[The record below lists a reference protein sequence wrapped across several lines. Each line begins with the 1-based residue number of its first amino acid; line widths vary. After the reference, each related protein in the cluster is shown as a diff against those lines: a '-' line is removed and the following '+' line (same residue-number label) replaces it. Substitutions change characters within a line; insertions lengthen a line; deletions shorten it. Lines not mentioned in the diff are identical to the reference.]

1 MKIYL
6 EIFLRI
12 FSASM
17 LFLVTPNNLY
27 AYDEVNDPI
36 VVGANI
42 GNVPWE
48 FRNDNG
54 EYVGFEIDLVTE
66 LGKRLNRQIDIVNIP
81 FNGLFSAVQSDR
93 IDIAISSI
101 TITDKRLES
110 VTFTQPYFDS
120 DQSLTV
126 LKNNGING
134 LEDMK
139 NKIVAVD
146 TGSTGD
152 IWTTNN
158 KNNYQF
164 SEIRRYEGLAPA
176 MLDLVIGRTAGYI
189 SDIPALLY
197 YTKDKKNIAVVEKIR
212 TGGKYSMMLS
222 RNNPLTQIL
231 NDEITTMKLDGSMNN
246 IHKKWFGKSA
256 DPESSTVKVMEPP
269 ELSVIF
275 DLNLIETFFNKRVF
289 IETYPMLFSGLLV
302 TIQLGFLSIILG
314 LCWGLILSLIG
325 LYGHT
330 SISILVKIYVHI
342 FRSIPLLVFLVIVFY
357 ALPFLGIK
365 LSPFY
370 AALSS
375 LVIVSGAYFSEIFRS
390 GIEAVPRG
398 QFEASQALGLSYYHT
413 MIDVILPQ
421 AIKVVIPPLTN
432 NCINVMKDTA
442 LASIVA
448 LPDLLKQATQA
459 QAIAANPTPLIVSA
473 VIYLIILLP
482 MILFVTRLEN
492 KYSSK
497 DQ

>member
-6 EIFLRI
+6 EILSYFLCI
-12 FSASM
+12 S
-17 LFLVTPNNLY
+17 FLLLVPPNNLY
-27 AYDEVNDPI
+27 ACDEINDPI

-48 FRNDNG
+48 FQNDNG
-54 EYVGFEIDLVTE
+54 EYVGFEIDLITE
-66 LGKRLNRQIDIVNIP
+66 LGKRLNRKIDIVNIP

-101 TITDKRLES
+101 NITEKRLES
-110 VTFTQPYFDS
+110 VSFTQPYFDS

-152 IWTTNN
+152 IWATNN
-158 KNNYQF
+158 NDNYQF

-176 MLDLVIGRTAGYI
+176 MLDLVIGRTSGYI

-197 YTKDKKNIAVVEKIR
+197 YTKDKANIAVVEKIR

-222 RNNPLTQIL
+222 SNNPLTQIL
-231 NDEITTMKLDGSMNN
+231 NDEITSMKLDGGMN
-246 IHKKWFGKSA
+246 ILHKKWFGEFA
-256 DPESSTVKVMEPP
+256 APESSTVKVMERPK
-269 ELSVIF
+269 LLVNF
-275 DLNLIETFFNKRVF
+275 DLNLSETFFNKRVF
-289 IETYPMLFSGLLV
+289 IETYPMLLSGLFI
-302 TIQLGFLSIILG
+302 TIQLGFLSIFLG
-314 LCWGLILSLIG
+314 LCWGLILSLTG
-325 LYGHT
+325 LYGHK
-330 SISILVKIYVHI
+330 SLSFFVKLYVNI

-357 ALPFLGIK
+357 AFPFLGIK

-370 AALSS
+370 AALFS

-390 GIEAVPRG
+390 GIEAIPRG

-421 AIKVVIPPLTN
+421 AIKVVIPSLTN

-459 QAIAANPTPLIVSA
+459 QAVAANPTPLIVSA
-473 VIYLIILLP
+473 IIYLVILLP

-492 KYSSK
+492 KFSTK
-497 DQ
+497 GQ